1 MTSLKKLLLATTA
14 GVVLLLAG
22 LGTYSTLADT
32 NKPEPAA
39 ITATATNT
47 NTTTN
52 TATLPAPPAATKAAT
67 LSTIMSDYNTS
78 ASKRLRS
85 LEDEFNKTRAPGAPA
100 IVFIDYDHV
109 STWYSLAEGPE
120 SLDKAIGDY
129 LQVRT
134 GKTYDA
140 EMLND
145 LARAMDALQP
155 VAFTTGKGN
164 PGPCIVVPE
173 YPGFG
178 LHDFLTTGFKVDGVD
193 QLRGKVL
200 DLHITAQEFGDYAN
214 AHEAWHCTD
223 MKFRTDTE
231 GFGLVRAVKE
241 NRAETFADIGGV
253 MEGIK
258 NGANLTLID
267 KVAAMRATWIYS
279 TGPARAKEVPDTHPD
294 HFKSIIYHT
303 HPGLYALK
311 ERIQEMGM
319 EKFRAMS
326 RADMRE
332 MAYEI
337 TAQNSLTFVE
347 AASLQ
352 TYYTT
357 GRITGGAG
365 PAVTRLQ
372 DIAESSVR
380 SPTAAEKL
388 AMQQDAAAAEKITA
402 AGDSAL
408 VVAMRARAEELGG
421 QSFVNQLKARQ
432 EMTDRLR
439 DQFSA
444 GKARK
449 SGEAQLKS
457 LLYSDPHLT
466 LPKPPGS

>member
-22 LGTYSTLADT
+22 LGTYSSLADQPVR
-32 NKPEPAA
+32 PEPAA
-39 ITATATNT
+39 ITAT
-47 NTTTN
+47 TTN
-52 TATLPAPPAATKAAT
+52 TLPAPPAATAVKAPTLAT
-67 LSTIMSDYNTS
+67 IISDYNTV

-109 STWYSLAEGPE
+109 STWYSMAEGPE

-140 EMLND
+140 ETLNE
-145 LARAMDALQP
+145 LALAMDALQP
-155 VAFTTGKGN
+155 VAFTTGKNN
-164 PGPCIVVPE
+164 PGPCLVVPE

-178 LHDFLTTGFKVDGVD
+178 LHDFISTGFNVNGTN
-193 QLRGKVL
+193 QLGGKIL
-200 DLHITAQEFGDYAN
+200 SLHITPQEFGDYAN

-223 MKFRTDTE
+223 MKFRTDVD

-253 MEGIK
+253 MESIK
-258 NGANLTLID
+258 NGANLTIID

-279 TGPARAKEVPDTHPD
+279 TGPARVKHVPDTHPD
-294 HFKSIIYHT
+294 HYKSIVYHT
-303 HPGLYALK
+303 HPGLFALK

-326 RADMRE
+326 RAEMRE

-337 TAQNSLTFVE
+337 TAESSLTFVE

-357 GRITGGAG
+357 GKITTGAG
-365 PAVTRLQ
+365 ASVNQLQ
-372 DIAESSVR
+372 EISAGALR
-380 SPTAAEKL
+380 NPTAAEKT
-388 AMQQDAAAAEKITA
+388 AMQQDSAAAEKITA

-408 VVAMRARAEELGG
+408 VVAMRKRADELGG
-421 QSFVNQLKARQ
+421 QNFANKLKARQ

-439 DQFSA
+439 EQFTTST
-444 GKARK
+444 ARK
-449 SGEAQLKS
+449 STEAQLKS
-457 LLYSDPHLT
+457 LLYSDPHLSV
-466 LPKPPGS
+466 PKPPGS